1 MHNYSERNQPSDLAD
16 LAQELRQRDL
26 DAVYNAG
33 AGHIGGE
40 MSVMD
45 ILTALYFDIAKV
57 NTENP
62 LDPNRDRIILSKG
75 HAALA
80 LYVVLAEKGFLSN
93 NEVSTFLQ
101 PGSRL
106 SGHPDCT
113 KIPGVET
120 NTGPLGHGLPVG
132 VGMAIAAK
140 LDSADWRTFVVV
152 GDGELQEGSNWE
164 AVMAAAHHGLDNLV
178 LIVDHNRLQQ
188 GARLEDTN
196 NIMPL
201 APKFAA
207 FEWDVEEINGHNI
220 AEICESLSITR
231 RVTGKPK
238 CIIAKTN
245 KGQGIRYM
253 TDRVE
258 WHHKVPN
265 RQQYIDALDDLK
277 MATRVTTK
285 NARKGKMTA

>member
-140 LDSADWRTFVVV
+140 LDSAEWRTFVVV

-164 AVMAAAHHGLDNLV
+164 AVMAASHHGLDNLV

-201 APKFAA
+201 APKFVA

-220 AEICESLSITR
+220 AEICESLSMAR

-238 CIIAKTN
+238 CVIAKTN

-277 MATRVTTK
+277 MATRVTLK
-285 NARKGKMTA
+285 NARKGKMTT